1 MRAIVN
7 VSEFLSPAV
16 ASLCKYWMERSAGR
30 LVVPRGE
37 VDVVEMPR
45 LVLPHLLVVDLTR
58 EPTDIRYRL
67 VGTRLAKD
75 YGLDFTGLRLS
86 DFAPPN
92 GLREVIA
99 ETYRSVVEFQ
109 MPAVGHY
116 GYPAINGNLAMSE
129 FAVFPVSNDGIVTQ
143 CLAIEHLDVLS
154 EYLPG
159 DLAPLT
165 LNSRPARPAL

>member
-16 ASLCKYWMERSAGR
+16 AALCKYWLERSAGR

-37 VDVVEMPR
+37 IDVVEMPR
-45 LVLPHLLVVDLTR
+45 ATVPYLLVIDLMQNSS
-58 EPTDIRYRL
+58 DIRYRL
-67 VGTRLAKD
+67 VGTRLATD

-86 DFAPPN
+86 EFTPPN
-92 GLREVIA
+92 KLEEVIS
-99 ETYRSVVEFQ
+99 ETYRSVAELE

-116 GYPAINGNLAMSE
+116 GYPTRDGNLAVSE
-129 FAVFPVSNDGIVTQ
+129 FAVFPVSNGGIVNQ
-143 CLAIEHLDVLS
+143 CLAIEHLDVCS

-165 LNSRPARPAL
+165 LISQPGRSML